1 MKILVYG
8 GSFNPP
14 HMGHVLAA
22 KAALETL
29 RPDLFLIV
37 PACVPPHKE
46 LVEGSATTE
55 QRLEMAELAF
65 AGMEKTLVSDM
76 EIVRGGKSY
85 TADTLRFLL
94 DKYPGAEITLL
105 MGTDMLL
112 SFESWREAAFIM
124 SVAALGVFP
133 RGEGESGLIGEKAA
147 RLREKYGA
155 RVSVIPAVPHPAAST
170 DIRAELAR
178 RRGRGLLSDGVYA
191 YIIRRRLYGAKPE
204 FPWLR
209 EQAIAMLKPK
219 RVPHVLGCEQEA
231 VRLAER
237 WGEDEEDAAEA
248 GILHDI
254 TKKFVLEEQLILC
267 EKYGII
273 TDSLESRSEKL
284 LHSKTGAAVA
294 RDRFG
299 VSDRVYE
306 AIRWHTTG
314 KADMSLLEKILYMAD
329 YIEPTRDFEGVD
341 ELRELAYRDL
351 DEAMILGLEMS
362 LEDITSRG
370 EPPHEN
376 TVSALEWLKTHKK

>member
-14 HMGHVLAA
+14 HKGHILAA
-22 KAALETL
+22 KAAYDCLS
-29 RPDLFLIV
+29 PDLLLIV

-46 LVEGSATTE
+46 MAEESATAE
-55 QRLEMAELAF
+55 QRLKMAELAF
-65 AGMEKTLVSDM
+65 SGMDNTLVSDM

-85 TADTLRFLL
+85 TADTLRAILE
-94 DKYPGAEITLL
+94 KYPGAEVTLL

-112 SFESWREAAFIM
+112 SFESWREAEFLMEA
-124 SVAALGVFP
+124 AALGVFP
-133 RGEGESGLIGEKAA
+133 RDEGESGLIREKAA
-147 RLREKYGA
+147 RLRERYGA
-155 RVSVIPAVPHPAAST
+155 RVTVIPAVPHPAAST
-170 DIRAELAR
+170 DIRAELKQR
-178 RRGRGLLSDGVYA
+178 HGREKLSDMVYA
-191 YIIRRRLYGAKPE
+191 YIISRRLYGAKPE
-204 FPWLR
+204 FAWLR

-237 WGEDEEDAAEA
+237 WGEDAGDAAEA

-254 TKKFVLEEQLILC
+254 TKKFVLNEQLILC

-273 TDSLESRSEKL
+273 TDSLERRSEKL

-294 RDRFG
+294 RDKFG
-299 VSDRVYE
+299 VSDRIYE

-329 YIEPTRDFEGVD
+329 YIEPTRSFEGVD
-341 ELRELAYRDL
+341 KLRKLAYQDL

-362 LEDITSRG
+362 LDDIVSRG

-376 TVSALEWLKTHKK
+376 TISALEWLKAHKK

>member
-1 MKILVYG
+1 MKILIYG

-22 KAALETL
+22 RAAREALK
-29 RPDLFLIV
+29 PDLLLII
-37 PACVPPHKE
+37 PACVPPHKALAE
-46 LVEGSATTE
+46 SSAPAE
-55 QRLEMAELAF
+55 RRLEMAKVAF
-65 AGMEKTLVSDM
+65 SGLENTLVSDM
-76 EIVRGGKSY
+76 EIARGGKSY
-85 TADTLRFLL
+85 TADTLRALQAR
-94 DKYPGAEITLL
+94 YPGADFTLL

-112 SFESWREAAFIM
+112 CFESWREAEFLM
-124 SVAALGVFP
+124 SAAALGVFP
-133 RGEGESGLIGEKAA
+133 REEGERGLLEEKAA
-147 RLREKYGA
+147 HLRETYGA
-155 RVSVIPAVPHPAAST
+155 NVTVIPAVPHPAAST
-170 DIRAELAR
+170 DIRAELR
-178 RRGRGLLSDGVYA
+178 QRRGRELLPEEVYA
-191 YIIRRRLYGAKPE
+191 YIIRCRLYGAKPE

-209 EQAIAMLKPK
+209 EQAAAMLKPK

-231 VRLAER
+231 VRLARR

-254 TKKFVLEEQLILC
+254 TKKFVLDEQLLLC

-273 TDSLESRSEKL
+273 ADSLESRSEKL

-294 RDRFG
+294 RDKFG
-299 VSDRVYE
+299 ASDRVCE

-341 ELRELAYRDL
+341 TLRRLAYQDL

-376 TVSALEWLKTHKK
+376 TVKALAWLKDHRQ